1 MVAPPSYVPLCICV
15 ATVEAALPSITNA
28 RPPPSLL
35 CSCFFYVEPTQ
46 THTHT
51 YITLST
57 PIFRF
62 KPDVLLHVLL
72 PSPHP
77 SLPLLFSACLALLVS
92 TRMLPLIGF
101 VLSICYFY
109 YNHYYYFL

>member
-51 YITLST
+51 HTLLYPLRSSHLNQMFCYMSYYRPPT
-57 PIFRF
+57 P
-62 KPDVLLHVLL
+62 
-72 PSPHP
+72 
-77 SLPLLFSACLALLVS
+77 ACLCSSQLALPCLCPLVCS
-92 TRMLPLIGF
+92 
-101 VLSICYFY
+101 
-109 YNHYYYFL
+109 H